1 MSTSR
6 QHTMDKFSSVIAAL
20 DAGKLPTQ
28 KQVDTTIDWI
38 LHNIVTSVESPDTA
52 KLSETGKVLARS
64 IEDLLIAYKKL
75 GDNKNHDNL
84 LQEVLWHLSEGDFAD
99 TRVEAI
105 NTDEASADLQS
116 IRSAIHTL
124 IHILWTNVSGEGN
137 VLLNDFASF
146 TRLAMADLAGAI
158 ETGAAFTKESLRQ
171 LDTQVQQG
179 ERDNLG
185 RKRKTPEEIEQ
196 EREED
201 TKVKFEKTMDTTKET
216 GSKAIGVGQEVKA
229 SAEEMVERTSIR
241 LQETY
246 YNICDR
252 AQKDENYHHALSTL
266 FNTVSKWIN
275 KSLDTATDIN
285 QSTSLESFIDDPSK
299 EKHVLKALRGISILV
314 ERAAGGKSLDDVF
327 AKARLCAVHV
337 RNDEDLKKWF
347 NDFFAHVRK
356 SLDEPGYARS
366 EDAYHMHQRL
376 SERWKHLL
384 DQDSDARR
392 KWKEDVRA
400 LRDEL
405 RDFQQAIA
413 RDADLQRVRKAH
425 ATFGKD
431 LAQSVGTGGQIG
443 MQFALDQA
451 SWFWQDVFNVYA
463 SRLLHVIKNIPI
475 PRTEYVD
482 REIEFVL
489 ENLDIS
495 SLNLLPGHVYI
506 RNITDVDITAPA
518 GSQSTTTSIGTLTH
532 IRMQAVQLALKE
544 VSFFYR
550 DKVATIG
557 PKDFTGLMEFGLPQ
571 KGIDIDLKFR
581 LIPNTPQGLMERE
594 NLGRFFKI
602 ERVEVNVAE
611 DIGMQVKQSN
621 HPILASVFRPVIML
635 YFREAI
641 SRTLEE
647 QIRGLF
653 DTADALAFDIGRR
666 SEVFRD
672 AGLGT
677 TSSVVAA
684 MWSEIG
690 KLRRMEGG
698 LLSGWRATG
707 TGIVKDDLGGNA
719 KIAMGAEPQI
729 LPGEKR
735 GPLGTHAE
743 PLAERIPGADVGGAL
758 EGATTAVERVEQA
771 GKEGLTQVQSFKQSV
786 EHKKR
791 EEEKRRGWQ
800 SPAFD
805 I

>member
-1 MSTSR
+1 
-6 QHTMDKFSSVIAAL
+6 MDKLSSVIAAL

-28 KQVDTTIDWI
+28 KQVDTAIDWT
-38 LHNIVTSVESPDTA
+38 LQNIVASVESSDA
-52 KLSETGKVLARS
+52 GKLSDPGKVLAHG
-64 IEDLLIAYKKL
+64 IHDLLTAYKKL
-75 GDNKNHDNL
+75 GDNKNYDNL
-84 LQEVLWHLSEGDFAD
+84 LQEVLWHLSEGDFVD

-105 NTDEASADLQS
+105 DTDEASADLQS
-116 IRSAIHTL
+116 IRSAIRAL
-124 IHILWTNVSGEGN
+124 LHIIWTNVSGEGS

-146 TRLAMADLAGAI
+146 ARLAMADLAGAI
-158 ETGAAFTKESLRQ
+158 ETGAAYTKEGLREF
-171 LDTQVQQG
+171 DSEVQQG

-185 RKRKTPEEIEQ
+185 RKRKTPEEIEM

-201 TKVKFEKTMDTTKET
+201 AKAKFEKTMDTAKLA

-229 SAEEMVERTSIR
+229 SAEEMAERTRVR

-246 YNICDR
+246 YHICER
-252 AQKDENYHHALSTL
+252 AQKDEDYHRALSTL
-266 FNTVSKWIN
+266 FDTISKWIN
-275 KSLDTATDIN
+275 KSLDTAADIN
-285 QSTSLESFIDDPSK
+285 QSTTLEAFIDDPSE
-299 EKHVLKALRGISILV
+299 EKHVLEALRGIRTLV
-314 ERAAGGKSLDDVF
+314 ERAAGGKSLDDAF
-327 AKARLCAVHV
+327 AKVRLCAVHV

-356 SLDEPGYARS
+356 SLDEPGHARS
-366 EDAYHMHQRL
+366 EDAHRMHQQL
-376 SERWKHLL
+376 SERWKKLL
-384 DQDSDARR
+384 NQDSDVGR

-405 RDFQQAIA
+405 REFQQAIA
-413 RDADLQRVRKAH
+413 RDPDLQRVRKAH

-431 LAQSVGTGGQIG
+431 MAQSIGMSGQIG

-463 SRLLHVIKNIPI
+463 PRLLRVIKDVPI

-482 REIEFVL
+482 NEIEFVL

-495 SLNLLPGHVYI
+495 SLSLLPGHVYI

-518 GSQSTTTSIGTLTH
+518 GSQSTTTAIGTLTH

-550 DKVATIG
+550 DKVATVG
-557 PKDFTGLMEFGLPQ
+557 PKDFTGLMEFSLPP

-581 LIPNTPQGLMERE
+581 LIPNTPQGLKERE
-594 NLGRFFKI
+594 HLGRFFKI

-611 DIGMQVKQSN
+611 DVDMQVKQSN

-635 YFREAI
+635 RFREAI

-653 DTADALAFDIGRR
+653 DTTDALAFDIGRR
-666 SEVFRD
+666 SEVFKD

-677 TSSVVAA
+677 ASSVIAA

-707 TGIVKDDLGGNA
+707 TGVVKDDLGGNA

-729 LPGEKR
+729 LSGEKR
-735 GPLGTHAE
+735 GPLGTNAE
-743 PLAERIPGADVGGAL
+743 PLAQRIPGVDAGGSL
-758 EGATTAVERVEQA
+758 EGATTAIERVEQA
-771 GKEGLTQVQSFKQSV
+771 GKEGLKQVRSFKHSV

>member
-1 MSTSR
+1 
-6 QHTMDKFSSVIAAL
+6 MDKLSSAIAAL

-28 KQVDTTIDWI
+28 KQVDVAIDWT
-38 LHNIVTSVESPDTA
+38 LQNIVASAESPDTG
-52 KLSETGKVLARS
+52 KLTESGKVLARG
-64 IEDLLIAYKKL
+64 IQDLLIAYKKL

-99 TRVEAI
+99 MHVEVI
-105 NTDEASADLQS
+105 DTDQASADLQS
-116 IRSAIHTL
+116 IRSAIRTI
-124 IHILWTNVSGEGN
+124 IHILWTNVSGEAS
-137 VLLNDFASF
+137 VLLNDFTSF
-146 TRLAMADLAGAI
+146 MRLAMADLAGAI
-158 ETGAAFTKESLRQ
+158 ETGAAFTKQSLREF
-171 LDTQVQQG
+171 DTEVQQ
-179 ERDNLG
+179 EA
-185 RKRKTPEEIEQ
+185 
-196 EREED
+196 
-201 TKVKFEKTMDTTKET
+201 
-216 GSKAIGVGQEVKA
+216 GSKAIGVGQEIKA
-229 SAEEMVERTSIR
+229 SNEEMAERTRIR

-246 YNICDR
+246 YNICER
-252 AQKDENYHHALSTL
+252 AQKDENYHRALSTL

-275 KSLDTATDIN
+275 KSLDTAADIN
-285 QSTSLESFIDDPSK
+285 QFTSLEFFIDDPSQ
-299 EKHVLKALRGISILV
+299 EKHVLKALRGICTLV
-314 ERAAGGKSLDDVF
+314 ERAAGGKSLDDLF

-337 RNDEDLKKWF
+337 RNNEALKSWF
-347 NDFFAHVRK
+347 NDFFAYVRK

-366 EDAYHMHQRL
+366 EEAHHIHQQL
-376 SERWKHLL
+376 GERWKQLL
-384 DQDSDARR
+384 DQDSDMGR
-392 KWKEDVRA
+392 KWKEDVQA

-405 RDFQQAIA
+405 HDFQKASA

-425 ATFGKD
+425 AAFGKD
-431 LAQSVGTGGQIG
+431 LAQSVGTGGQIS
-443 MQFALDQA
+443 MQFAFDQT

-463 SRLLHVIKNIPI
+463 SRLLRIIKDIPI

-482 REIEFVL
+482 NEIEFVL
-489 ENLDIS
+489 ENLNIS
-495 SLNLLPGHVYI
+495 SLSLLPGHVYI

-518 GSQSTTTSIGTLTH
+518 GSQSTTTAIGTLTH

-557 PKDFTGLMEFGLPQ
+557 PKDFTGLIEFDLPP
-571 KGIDIDLKFR
+571 KGIDIDLKFL
-581 LIPNTPQGLMERE
+581 LIPNTPEGLKERE
-594 NLGRFFKI
+594 SLGRFFKI
-602 ERVEVNVAE
+602 EHVEVNVAQ
-611 DIGMQVKQSN
+611 DIDMQVKQSN

-635 YFREAI
+635 RFREAI

-653 DTADALAFDIGRR
+653 DTADALSFDIGRR
-666 SEVFRD
+666 SEVFED

-677 TSSVVAA
+677 ASSVVAA

-690 KLRRMEGG
+690 KLRRLEGG

-707 TGIVKDDLGGNA
+707 TGVIKDDLSGNT

-735 GPLGTHAE
+735 GPLGIHSE

-771 GKEGLTQVQSFKQSV
+771 GREGLKQVQSFKQSV
-786 EHKKR
+786 EHKKK
-791 EEEKRRGWQ
+791 EEEKQRGWQ
-800 SPAFD
+800 SPAFE

>member
-1 MSTSR
+1 
-6 QHTMDKFSSVIAAL
+6 MDKLSSVIAAL

-28 KQVDTTIDWI
+28 KQADTAFDWT
-38 LHNIVTSVESPDTA
+38 LQNIVTSVESPDA
-52 KLSETGKVLARS
+52 GKLSEPGKVLTHG
-64 IEDLLIAYKKL
+64 IQDLLIAYKKL
-75 GDNKNHDNL
+75 GDNKNHDDL
-84 LQEVLWHLSEGDFAD
+84 LQKVLWHLSEGDFAD
-99 TRVEAI
+99 TRVEVI
-105 NTDEASADLQS
+105 DTDEASGDLQS
-116 IRSAIHTL
+116 IRSAIRTL
-124 IHILWTNVSGEGN
+124 MHILWTNVSGEGN

-146 TRLAMADLAGAI
+146 ARLAMADLAGAI
-158 ETGAAFTKESLRQ
+158 ETGAAYAKDSLREF
-171 LDTQVQQG
+171 DTEVQQG

-185 RKRKTPEEIEQ
+185 RKRKTPEELEL

-201 TKVKFEKTMDTTKET
+201 TKANFEKTMDTAKEA

-229 SAEEMVERTSIR
+229 SAEEMAERTRTR
-241 LQETY
+241 LRETY
-246 YNICDR
+246 YNICER
-252 AQKDENYHHALSTL
+252 AQKDEDYHRALSTL
-266 FNTVSKWIN
+266 FSTVSKWIN
-275 KSLDTATDIN
+275 KSLDTAADIN

-299 EKHVLKALRGISILV
+299 EKHVLKALRGIRTLV
-314 ERAAGGKSLDDVF
+314 ERAAGDKSLDDVF
-327 AKARLCAVHV
+327 AKVRLCAVHV

-356 SLDEPGYARS
+356 SLDEPGYARA
-366 EDAYHMHQRL
+366 EEAYHMHQRFG
-376 SERWKHLL
+376 ERWKQLL
-384 DQDSDARR
+384 GQDSDVGR
-392 KWKEDVRA
+392 KWKEDVRV

-405 RDFQQAIA
+405 HDFQQAIT
-413 RDADLQRVRKAH
+413 RDADLQRVRRAH
-425 ATFGKD
+425 TTFGKD
-431 LAQSVGTGGQIG
+431 LAQSLGTGGQIG

-463 SRLLHVIKNIPI
+463 PRLLRIIKDIPI

-482 REIEFVL
+482 KEIEFVL

-495 SLNLLPGHVYI
+495 SLSLLPGHVYI

-518 GSQSTTTSIGTLTH
+518 GSQSTTTAIGTLTH

-550 DKVATIG
+550 DRIATVG
-557 PKDFTGLMEFGLPQ
+557 PKDFTGLMEFSLPP

-581 LIPNTPQGLMERE
+581 LIPNTPQGLKERE
-594 NLGRFFKI
+594 GLGRFFKI
-602 ERVEVNVAE
+602 ERIEVNVAE
-611 DIGMQVKQSN
+611 DIDMQVKQSN
-621 HPILASVFRPVIML
+621 HPILASVFRPVIRL
-635 YFREAI
+635 RFREAI
-641 SRTLEE
+641 SRTLEG

-666 SEVFRD
+666 SEVFKD

-677 TSSVVAA
+677 APSVVAA

-698 LLSGWRATG
+698 LLSGWRPTG
-707 TGIVKDDLGGNA
+707 TGVVKDDLGGNA

-729 LPGEKR
+729 LAGEKR
-735 GPLGTHAE
+735 GPLGIRAE

-758 EGATTAVERVEQA
+758 EGATTAFERVEQA
-771 GKEGLTQVQSFKQSV
+771 GKEGLKQVQSFKQSV

-791 EEEKRRGWQ
+791 EEEKQRGWQRGWQ
-800 SPAFD
+800 SSAFD

>member
-1 MSTSR
+1 
-6 QHTMDKFSSVIAAL
+6 MDKLSSVIAAL

-28 KQVDTTIDWI
+28 KQADTAFDWT
-38 LHNIVTSVESPDTA
+38 LQNIVTSVESPDA
-52 KLSETGKVLARS
+52 GKLSEPGKVLTRG
-64 IEDLLIAYKKL
+64 IQDLLIAYKKL
-75 GDNKNHDNL
+75 MDNKNHDNL
-84 LQEVLWHLSEGDFAD
+84 LQKVLWHLSEGDLAD
-99 TRVEAI
+99 TRIEAI
-105 NTDEASADLQS
+105 DTDEASADLQS
-116 IRSAIHTL
+116 FCSAIRTL
-124 IHILWTNVSGEGN
+124 IHILWTNVSGESN

-146 TRLAMADLAGAI
+146 ARLAMADLAGAI
-158 ETGAAFTKESLRQ
+158 ETGAAYAKDSLREF
-171 LDTQVQQG
+171 DTEVQQG

-185 RKRKTPEEIEQ
+185 RKRKTPEELEL

-201 TKVKFEKTMDTTKET
+201 TKAKFEKTMDTAKEA

-229 SAEEMVERTSIR
+229 SAEDMAERTRIR

-246 YNICDR
+246 EYYNICER
-252 AQKDENYHHALSTL
+252 AQKDEDYRCALSAL

-275 KSLDTATDIN
+275 KSLDTAADIN

-299 EKHVLKALRGISILV
+299 EKHVLKALRGIRTLV

-327 AKARLCAVHV
+327 AKVRLCAVHV

-366 EDAYHMHQRL
+366 EEAYHMHQRL
-376 SERWKHLL
+376 GERWKQLL
-384 DQDSDARR
+384 GQDSDAGR

-405 RDFQQAIA
+405 HDFQQAIT

-431 LAQSVGTGGQIG
+431 FSQSLGTGGQIG
-443 MQFALDQA
+443 MQFAFDQT

-463 SRLLHVIKNIPI
+463 PRLLRVIKDIPI

-482 REIEFVL
+482 KEIEFVL

-495 SLNLLPGHVYI
+495 SLSLLPGHVYI

-518 GSQSTTTSIGTLTH
+518 GSQSTTTAIGTLTH

-550 DKVATIG
+550 DRAATVG
-557 PKDFTGLMEFGLPQ
+557 PKDFTGLMEFSLPP

-581 LIPNTPQGLMERE
+581 LIPNTPQGLKERE
-594 NLGRFFKI
+594 RLGRFFKI
-602 ERVEVNVAE
+602 ERIEVNVAQ
-611 DIGMQVKQSN
+611 DIEMQVKQSN

-635 YFREAI
+635 RFREAI
-641 SRTLEE
+641 SRTMEE
-647 QIRGLF
+647 QVRGLF

-666 SEVFRD
+666 SEVFKD

-677 TSSVVAA
+677 ASSVVAA

-690 KLRRMEGG
+690 KLRRVEGG
-698 LLSGWRATG
+698 LLSGWRPTG
-707 TGIVKDDLGGNA
+707 TGVVKDDLGGSA
-719 KIAMGAEPQI
+719 KIAMGVEPQI
-729 LPGEKR
+729 LAGEKR
-735 GPLGTHAE
+735 GPLGTRAE

-758 EGATTAVERVEQA
+758 EGATTAFERVEQV
-771 GKEGLTQVQSFKQSV
+771 GKEGLKQVQSFKQSV

-791 EEEKRRGWQ
+791 EEEKQRGWQ

>member
-1 MSTSR
+1 
-6 QHTMDKFSSVIAAL
+6 MDKLSSVIAAL
-20 DAGKLPTQ
+20 DAGKFPTQ
-28 KQVDTTIDWI
+28 NQVDAAIDWT
-38 LHNIVTSVESPDTA
+38 LHNILASVESPDA
-52 KLSETGKVLARS
+52 GKLSEPGKALARG
-64 IEDLLIAYKKL
+64 IQDLLVAYKKL

-84 LQEVLWHLSEGDFAD
+84 LQEVFWHLSEGDFAE

-116 IRSAIHTL
+116 IRSAIRTL
-124 IHILWTNVSGEGN
+124 LHIIWINVSGEGS

-146 TRLAMADLAGAI
+146 ARLAMADLAGAI
-158 ETGAAFTKESLRQ
+158 ETGAAHCQGESTR
-171 LDTQVQQG
+171 QG

-185 RKRKTPEEIEQ
+185 RKRKTPEEL
-196 EREED
+196 ERERQED
-201 TKVKFEKTMDTTKET
+201 TKAKFEQTMDTAKEA

-229 SAEEMVERTSIR
+229 SAEEMAERTRIR
-241 LQETY
+241 LQDTY
-246 YNICDR
+246 YNICER
-252 AQKDENYHHALSTL
+252 AQKDEDYHRALSTL

-285 QSTSLESFIDDPSK
+285 QSTSLESFIDDPSN
-299 EKHVLKALRGISILV
+299 EKHVLEALRGIRTLV
-314 ERAAGGKSLDDVF
+314 ERAAGGKSLDDAF
-327 AKARLCAVHV
+327 AKARLCAAHV
-337 RNDEDLKKWF
+337 RNDEDLKRWF

-366 EDAYHMHQRL
+366 EEAHHMHQQL
-376 SERWKHLL
+376 GERWKQLL
-384 DQDSDARR
+384 DQDSDAGR

-400 LRDEL
+400 LRHEL
-405 RDFQQAIA
+405 RSFQQAIA
-413 RDADLQRVRKAH
+413 RDVDLQRVRKAH
-425 ATFGKD
+425 AAFGRE
-431 LAQSVGTGGQIG
+431 LGQSVGMGAQMG
-443 MQFALDQA
+443 MQFAIDQA

-463 SRLLHVIKNIPI
+463 PRLLRVIKDIPI
-475 PRTEYVD
+475 PSLIEPSTLIT
-482 REIEFVL
+482 EIEFVL

-495 SLNLLPGHVYI
+495 SLSLLPGHVYI
-506 RNITDVDITAPA
+506 RNITD
-518 GSQSTTTSIGTLTH
+518 STTTAIGTLTH
-532 IRMQAVQLALKE
+532 IRMQAVQLSLKE

-550 DKVATIG
+550 DKAATVG
-557 PKDFTGLMEFGLPQ
+557 PKDFTGLMEFILPP

-581 LIPNTPQGLMERE
+581 LIPNTPQGLKERE
-594 NLGRFFKI
+594 RLGRFFII
-602 ERVEVNVAE
+602 ERVEANVAE
-611 DIGMQVKQSN
+611 DVNMQVKQSN

-635 YFREAI
+635 RFREAI

-666 SEVFRD
+666 SEVFKD

-677 TSSVVAA
+677 ASSVVAA

-690 KLRRMEGG
+690 RLRRMEGG

-707 TGIVKDDLGGNA
+707 TGVVKDDLGGDA

-743 PLAERIPGADVGGAL
+743 PLAARIPGVDVGGAL
-758 EGATTAVERVEQA
+758 EGAQTAVERVEQA
-771 GKEGLTQVQSFKQSV
+771 GKEGLKQVQSFKQSV
-786 EHKKR
+786 EHKKK
-791 EEEKRRGWQ
+791 EEEQRRGWQ